1 MALLRFSNPI
11 VVASAMA
18 LNSGVADKLT
28 PERRSWNM
36 SRIRGGNTQ
45 PERLVRSLLH
55 SMGYR
60 FRLHAKK
67 LPGKPDVILPKY
79 RIAILVHG
87 CFWHRHAGCRNCT
100 TPTNNQAF
108 WLKKLEGNAARDR
121 RNLRAL
127 RLLGWRPVVIWECE
141 LEKMDKLEGRLA
153 RLLSEDVR

>member
-1 MALLRFSNPI
+1 
-11 VVASAMA
+11 
-18 LNSGVADKLT
+18 
-28 PERRSWNM
+28 M
-36 SRIRGGNTQ
+36 SRIKGRDTQ

-60 FRLHAKK
+60 FRLHAKR

-87 CFWHRHAGCRNCT
+87 CFWHRHTGCRNCT

-108 WLKKLEGNAARDR
+108 WLEKLQGNAARDR

-127 RLLGWRPVVIWECE
+127 RMLGWRPVVVWECE
-141 LEKMDKLEGRLA
+141 LEKMEKLEGRLA
-153 RLLSEDVR
+153 RLLKKDGR